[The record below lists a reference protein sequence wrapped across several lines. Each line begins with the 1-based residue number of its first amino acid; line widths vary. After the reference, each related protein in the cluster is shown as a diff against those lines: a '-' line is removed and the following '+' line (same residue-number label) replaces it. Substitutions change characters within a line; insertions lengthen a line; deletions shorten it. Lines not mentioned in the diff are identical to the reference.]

1 MHTHILN
8 LLPDQEKQKR
18 RVDALN
24 YYTLTAGIVLV
35 TGALVLAGILLLFDQ
50 VYRTNLSNLQQE
62 RAQAESQSAAY
73 LDIEKEA
80 KDLELQ
86 LANLQKA
93 NQETTRWASLIAA
106 LRSFTPPSVSI
117 KTLEFQPATDA
128 SAATAVPDRQNRSR
142 ISGSADSRR
151 SLGQFQLA
159 LSESPFLKN
168 VEIETTTLSEK
179 FVQYSISMEV
189 DYQKLEGPAT

>member
-35 TGALVLAGILLLFDQ
+35 TGALALAGILLLFDQ
-50 VYRTNLSNLQQE
+50 VYRTNLASLQQE
-62 RAQAESQSAAY
+62 RSQVESQSAAY
-73 LDIEKEA
+73 LDVEKEA
-80 KDLELQ
+80 KNLELQ

-93 NQETTRWASLIAA
+93 NQQTTHWASLIAA

-117 KTLEFQPATDA
+117 ETLEFQPPATTADA
-128 SAATAVPDRQNRSR
+128 PAAQQNHSR

-168 VEIETTTLSEK
+168 VEIETTTLNEK
-179 FVQYSISMEV
+179 LVQYSISMEV